1 MTYDA
6 ALRALL
12 TALLEE
18 QGKTV
23 SLPAGP
29 EERRKL
35 LRALMNTRPPK
46 PIAPELLVLQ
56 DQILQDDLS
65 RRVLTDADTL
75 PPVPLDRRI
84 SLWRGDITAL
94 RCQAVVNAAN
104 PALLGCFRPLHNCI
118 DNVIHS
124 AAGIQLRLACH
135 ARMEAQGHP
144 EPPGKAKLTPA
155 YNLPAQYVIHT
166 VGPRVEGAV
175 TQADRTALE
184 NCYRS
189 CLSLAAKNQIEQVA
203 FCCIAPGEFHFPNQE
218 AAEIAVRTVRE
229 FLEQQTTSVERV
241 IFNVFKDLDAAIYR
255 RLLGPD

>member
-18 QGKTV
+18 QGKTA

-46 PIAPELLVLQ
+46 PITPELLVFQ

-84 SLWRGDITAL
+84 SLGRGQCGQS
-94 RCQAVVNAAN
+94 R
-104 PALLGCFRPLHNCI
+104 PAGLL
-118 DNVIHS
+118 S
-124 AAGIQLRLACH
+124 S
-135 ARMEAQGHP
+135 
-144 EPPGKAKLTPA
+144 
-155 YNLPAQYVIHT
+155 PAQLH
-166 VGPRVEGAV
+166 
-175 TQADRTALE
+175 
-184 NCYRS
+184 
-189 CLSLAAKNQIEQVA
+189 
-203 FCCIAPGEFHFPNQE
+203 
-218 AAEIAVRTVRE
+218 
-229 FLEQQTTSVERV
+229 
-241 IFNVFKDLDAAIYR
+241 
-255 RLLGPD
+255 